1 MAALY
6 GDLTSIRTLLTDFNA
21 NPTIQ
26 DSQGNTPS
34 MLARQGLNSMA
45 YSISSPDSVARRN
58 CYNVIEALIE
68 GKVQSWKDKNQQK
81 TSISSTTTTAPA
93 TETQPPQQLDAST
106 IQLLNYSLS
115 SIQKQNGGSILHY
128 ISFLKSDHR
137 LQYNTNIERAKLIVN
152 HTYLPSHELIPEVDV
167 RNSSHI
173 GKGRTIL
180 HYAALYG
187 DFIGVKTLLNDMN
200 ANPTMKDD
208 DGNTPAM
215 LGGYK
220 AVVDVLKE
228 GERRWI
234 ANTKDGKDDDDG
246 EYYYEVYCLEET
258 TEMADDSKQAAGKP
272 KSQFL
277 RPSSANSDSIPG
289 LELSSALSEE
299 DEDNDT
305 LSSRGGGTKQ
315 DCALIELQQ
324 GFGYWNE
331 KGELVLEGDSSNG
344 KKSGEA
350 EDDDDRFVQKFYH
363 NGDTMNGDDDSMGD
377 EEEHDSNDEGYD
389 GNDYPDDDDSDY
401 MNDYNEDGYGGCYSD
416 DDDSVDNW
424 RLDFRNRYVSREAL
438 NQFDSG
444 GDGDSY

>member
-1 MAALY
+1 MN
-6 GDLTSIRTLLTDFNA
+6 DTD
-21 NPTIQ
+21 
-26 DSQGNTPS
+26 
-34 MLARQGLNSMA
+34 
-45 YSISSPDSVARRN
+45 
-58 CYNVIEALIE
+58 
-68 GKVQSWKDKNQQK
+68 
-81 TSISSTTTTAPA
+81 
-93 TETQPPQQLDAST
+93 DA
-106 IQLLNYSLS
+106 
-115 SIQKQNGGSILHY
+115 KQ
-128 ISFLKSDHR
+128 
-137 LQYNTNIERAKLIVN
+137 
-152 HTYLPSHELIPEVDV
+152 
-167 RNSSHI
+167 
-173 GKGRTIL
+173 
-180 HYAALYG
+180 
-187 DFIGVKTLLNDMN
+187 
-200 ANPTMKDD
+200 
-208 DGNTPAM
+208 
-215 LGGYK
+215 
-220 AVVDVLKE
+220 
-228 GERRWI
+228 
-234 ANTKDGKDDDDG
+234 
-246 EYYYEVYCLEET
+246 
-258 TEMADDSKQAAGKP
+258 AGKP

-299 DEDNDT
+299 EDEDNDT
-305 LSSRGGGTKQ
+305 LSSRGGNKQ

-444 GDGDSY
+444 GDGESY